1 MAWIASSCCMN
12 RFFMLLTMLT
22 ITAAS
27 VGCAVQPEAIKPE
40 EHVERARRDIEKMYA
55 LQEPASGPI
64 SLAQA
69 TARAIRYNM
78 DYRLR
83 IMEQAGAMGQLEVG
97 NFDLLPRMTAS
108 AGYNNRSND
117 AFGFGFT
124 QDGKI
129 SSNPTA
135 SSERAFT
142 TGKASFSWNVL
153 DFGQS
158 YFRAKQLADQ
168 TLVAEERQR
177 KAQQNLV
184 QDVRQA
190 FWRAYSAQVLLPEF
204 ENLMNELASYSVRVK
219 IILDEK
225 LLPPAQAIALRRS
238 LIEFEQQLALRA
250 GELTQSRFEFANLL
264 NMPQN
269 QPFTLVIPPMPQLR
283 QEVGRRFSGSVE
295 SLDMLA
301 LEFRP
306 ELREEGYRMRQTELE
321 KSRAQLQA
329 FLPGISLDLSAQ
341 TNSNRYLLND
351 AWAQVGAEAAL
362 NMVKLFSLPAI
373 KRATEAQKGIDEARR
388 MALAASVLA
397 QIRISVTRFDILSR
411 EYEHWVVGLED
422 DRRLLELLQVSA
434 ANGVETEFEVL
445 KAKARL
451 LMTKINFGMTY
462 AILEGAMARVHN
474 SVGLDFLPAQTDGM
488 SLTAMTER
496 LTTEITKWEASN
508 FRRSAAPISPS
519 LTVRFAD
526 RVDLIARTEI
536 RSTVAETLKVSHIE
550 LVEAGDYKLDIDID
564 IQSGPNSRLLA
575 RILAKIVNKNDVII
589 YEFEQRSALAAP
601 ISPRQW
607 AALGQGVAINTAEV
621 FKRLVRPDNVIPTQ

>member
-1 MAWIASSCCMN
+1 
-12 RFFMLLTMLT
+12 
-22 ITAAS
+22 
-27 VGCAVQPEAIKPE
+27 
-40 EHVERARRDIEKMYA
+40 
-55 LQEPASGPI
+55 
-64 SLAQA
+64 
-69 TARAIRYNM
+69 
-78 DYRLR
+78 
-83 IMEQAGAMGQLEVG
+83 
-97 NFDLLPRMTAS
+97 MTAS

-158 YFRAKQLADQ
+158 YFRAKLLADQ

-204 ENLMNELASYSVRVK
+204 ENLMNELASYSIRVK

-283 QEVGRRFSGSVE
+283 QEVGRRFTGSVE

-329 FLPGISLDLSAQ
+329 FLPGISLDLGAQ

-373 KRATEAQKGIDEARR
+373 KRSADVQKSIDEARR

-488 SLTAMTER
+488 SLNAMTER
-496 LTTEITKWEASN
+496 LTSQITKWEASN
-508 FRRSAAPISPS
+508 FRRPTVPAFPS
-519 LTVRFAD
+519 LTVRFSD
-526 RVDLIARTEI
+526 RIDPIARTKI
-536 RSTVAETLKVSHIE
+536 RSTVAETLKVSRIE

-575 RILAKIVNKNDVII
+575 RILAKIMDKNGVII

-601 ISPRQW
+601 ISPSQW

-621 FKRLVRPDNVIPTQ
+621 FKRLVRPDNVITTQ

>member
-1 MAWIASSCCMN
+1 MKKIVSN
-12 RFFMLLTMLT
+12 RYKKRYAMLVVMLV
-22 ITAAS
+22 ITATS
-27 VGCAVQPEAIKPE
+27 VGCAVQPRSIQPE
-40 EHVERARRDIEKMYA
+40 EHVERSRRDIEKMYA
-55 LQEPASGPI
+55 VQEPVSGPI

-83 IMEQAGAMGQLEVG
+83 LMEQASAMGQLEMG
-97 NFDLLPRMTAS
+97 NFELLPRMTAS
-108 AGYNNRSND
+108 AGYTNRSND

-129 SSNPTA
+129 SANPSA

-168 TLVAEERQR
+168 ALITEERQR

-225 LLPPAQAIALRRS
+225 LLPPTQAIALRRS
-238 LIEFEQQLALRA
+238 LIEFEQQLAFRA

-264 NMPQN
+264 NLPQN
-269 QPFTLVIPPMPQLR
+269 QPFSLVIPPLPQLR
-283 QEVGRRFSGSVE
+283 QEIGRRFSGSME

-306 ELREEGYRMRQTELE
+306 ELREEGYRMRQTELD

-329 FLPGISLDLSAQ
+329 FLPGISMDLSAQ

-362 NMVKLFSLPAI
+362 NLVKIFSLPAI
-373 KRATEAQKGIDEARR
+373 KRAAEAQKNIDEARR

-411 EYEHWVVGLED
+411 EYEHWAVGLED
-422 DRRLLELLQVSA
+422 DRRLLETLQVSA
-434 ANGVETEFEVL
+434 AAGVETEFEVL

-474 SVGLDFLPAQTDGM
+474 SVGLDFLPAQTDSM
-488 SLTAMTER
+488 SLATMTDR
-496 LTTEITKWEASN
+496 LNSEVTKWEANN
-508 FRRSAAPISPS
+508 FRRPAAPTAPT
-519 LTVRFAD
+519 LTVHFAE
-526 RVDLIARTEI
+526 RIDLIARKEI
-536 RSTVAETLKVSHIE
+536 LNTVAERLKTSRIE
-550 LVEAGDYKLDIDID
+550 LVETGDYKLNIDID
-564 IQSGPNSRLLA
+564 MQTGLNSRLLA
-575 RILAKIVNKNDVII
+575 RILAKLTDKNGTII
-589 YEFEQRSALAAP
+589 QEFEQRSALAAP

-607 AALGQGVAINTAEV
+607 AALGQGVAIHTVEAFRRMDRTES
-621 FKRLVRPDNVIPTQ
+621 VIPTK